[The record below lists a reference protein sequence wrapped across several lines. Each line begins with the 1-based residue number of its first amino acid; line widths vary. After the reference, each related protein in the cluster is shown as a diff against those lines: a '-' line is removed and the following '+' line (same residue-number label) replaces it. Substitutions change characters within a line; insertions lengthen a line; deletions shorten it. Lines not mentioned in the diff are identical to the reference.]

1 MPGSAKV
8 PGMLLFAQRNL
19 VAVALLA
26 AACGGSPPKPAEA
39 PPAPAGAALEP
50 KEEAPDLSPVGAPA
64 GLFAVGRWQRPLAQV
79 DTLGNWLGVPGSVLN
94 FVPERYE
101 GLVQSVDGDAPVEF
115 AAVLT
120 RGKGSPVD
128 WVASLGVKSLAQA
141 VEEARA
147 LGAEV
152 TPKAPGIVSVSMG
165 RNQPTCA
172 VALSLGR
179 APARLVCSS
188 SERMLDAQLPF
199 ATRGLPTLPL
209 GSRDLELEL
218 RLAPLREG
226 YQKELASAPG
236 FGSFFARQLELDSP
250 RLDRATADAVKALIE
265 EGVTLVSDVDVI
277 ALGGGLDASKGE
289 LTLDVD
295 LRFRD
300 QKSFVAG
307 LLQDASREGA
317 PPDGFFT
324 LPASATSGGYSRGF
338 DTARWTG
345 LRSRLVE
352 LVDAFLEHDKVGRP
366 SRDRARRFIDTYFE
380 LSGARSLASGPP
392 SDGATGPGVVGYG
405 LQLIEN
411 PSKPVIASLA
421 DANAFLADRQVRAML
436 AKRLSVPEK
445 VLPKAS
451 LVPLQGPGIP
461 AGTRALV
468 LKLPKEFYDGMN
480 QTLASKGLASKRSRG
495 SEPDEMA
502 LVAVARGEGTVV
514 ATAGST
520 KELAKVLGDFLSGKG
535 PTLKERAELL
545 RFERMTA
552 SGAYFVTLAGLV
564 TALAESTGNSALKS
578 TGPASSTPVFFR
590 YQVMKGTTR
599 FGVVVPKGLF
609 TGIQSLVPAL
619 MR

>member
-1 MPGSAKV
+1 
-8 PGMLLFAQRNL
+8 MLLFAQRNL
-19 VAVALLA
+19 VAIALLT
-26 AACGGSPPKPAEA
+26 AACGGSPKPAEA
-39 PPAPAGAALEP
+39 PKPPAAGSVLEP

-64 GLFAVGRWQRPLAQV
+64 GLFVVGRFQRPLAQV

-101 GLVQSVDGDAPVEF
+101 GLVQAVDGDAPVEF

-120 RGKGSPVD
+120 RAKGNPVD

-141 VEEARA
+141 VEQARA

-165 RNQPTCA
+165 RSQPSCA
-172 VALSLGR
+172 IALSLGR

-188 SERMLDAQLPF
+188 TERMLDAQLPF

-209 GSRDLELEL
+209 GSRELELEL
-218 RLAPLREG
+218 RLAPIREG

-236 FGSFFARQLELDSP
+236 FGTFFARQLELDSP

-265 EGVTLVSDVDVI
+265 EGVTLVSDVDVV
-277 ALGGGLDASKGE
+277 ALGGSLDATKGE
-289 LTLDVD
+289 LAFDVD

-300 QKSFVAG
+300 QKSFLAG
-307 LLQDASREGA
+307 LLQDASREGP

-345 LRSRLVE
+345 LRTRLAE
-352 LVDAFLEHDKVGRP
+352 IVDAFLEHEKVERP

-380 LSGARSLASGPP
+380 LSGARSLANGPP
-392 SDGATGPGVVGYG
+392 PNGATGPGVVGYS

-421 DANAFLADRQVRAML
+421 DTSAFLADRKVRAML

-451 LVPLQGPGIP
+451 LVPLQGPGVP

-468 LKLPKEFYDGMN
+468 LKLSKEFYDGLN
-480 QTLASKGLASKRSRG
+480 QTLSSKGLASKRSRG
-495 SEPDEMA
+495 VEPSEMVI
-502 LVAVARGEGTVV
+502 VAVPRGEGTLVG
-514 ATAGST
+514 TAAST
-520 KELAKVLGDFLSGKG
+520 KELAKILGDYLSGKS
-535 PTLKERAELL
+535 PTLKERPELL

-552 SGAYFVTLAGLV
+552 SGAYFITLAGIV

-578 TGPASSTPVFFR
+578 AGPASNTPVFLR

-599 FGVVVPKGLF
+599 FGVVVPKELF
-609 TGIQSLVPAL
+609 GGVQGLVPGL
-619 MR
+619 MMR